1 MLKLTIEHNMRKLI
15 AMIVLGILPL
25 CANAQKF
32 PTVQLRTNG
41 LYYLAASPNVG
52 LEIQTDMGVAWQ
64 FDYIGAW
71 WNSFKTNRFW
81 SNYAFQTEFRY
92 YPSSRKQGLP
102 YTGHHFGVYAQLAT
116 YDFELGGKGIMCR
129 DLDKTFGVGLS
140 YGYTLPLTPRLSIDF
155 TGGIGFV
162 QSRYQ
167 QYIPNAD
174 NSWYSK
180 TNSGTFRGCLP
191 TKLEVSL
198 VWNLNNINPIVS
210 KKTERIIY
218 Y

>member
-1 MLKLTIEHNMRKLI
+1 MRKL
-15 AMIVLGILPL
+15 AMILLMGLLPL
-25 CANAQKF
+25 CARAQRY
-32 PTVQLRTNG
+32 PTIQLRTNS

-52 LEIQTDMGVAWQ
+52 MEIQTDMGIAWQ

-92 YPSSRKQGLP
+92 YHSSRKQKMP
-102 YTGHHFGVYAQLAT
+102 YTGHHYGVYAQLVT
-116 YDFELGGKGIMCR
+116 YDFELGGKGVMCD
-129 DLDKTFGVGLS
+129 DLDKTFGVGIS
-140 YGYTLPLTPRLSIDF
+140 YGYTKPITPRLSIDF
-155 TGGIGFV
+155 TAGVGYV

-180 TNSGTFRGCLP
+180 TNSGTFRGFLP
-191 TKLEVSL
+191 AKIEISL
-198 VWNLNNINPIVS
+198 VWNLNNTSAVLN
-210 KKTERIIY
+210 KKTERVIY